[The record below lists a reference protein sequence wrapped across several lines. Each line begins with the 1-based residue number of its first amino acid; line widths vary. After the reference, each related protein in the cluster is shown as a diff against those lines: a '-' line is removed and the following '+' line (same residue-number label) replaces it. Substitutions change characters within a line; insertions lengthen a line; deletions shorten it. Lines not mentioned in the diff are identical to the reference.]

1 MRSCAGISK
10 RAYFNRFLHA
20 DFENPEGR
28 DSALKYFVDRIY
40 PHEDRLV
47 VASWYSE
54 NNRDVPLEVLDG
66 ETESSFM

>member
-1 MRSCAGISK
+1 LRSCAGISR

-20 DFENPEGR
+20 DSENLEGR

-40 PHEDRLV
+40 PHEDSLV

-54 NNRDVPLEVLDG
+54 NNHDVPLKVLDG